1 VCTFILLVAGGSLW
15 LWCDAK
21 GIREWATEK
30 ISTGIQRKVTIS
42 GPITWKL
49 LPTPTIIL
57 KQVSIAE
64 HLDPDSLDLA
74 KVGTLEVSIAVLP
87 LLRRSIVIPSL
98 TISDLEVV
106 LESRADE
113 KITGSQ
119 RSAQNPITKPNPV
132 EPPVQILTIHLR
144 HAAVTVKATS
154 SAQAERVTLHE
165 AEFDAVPGQ
174 PVRLVASGEYRN
186 VPVMLDA
193 TGGTLHDA
201 IGGGAGWWPL
211 ALSLQTPE
219 TSLKL
224 EGQVGLPFG
233 TPRLDAHLTVA
244 GERLNGLNR
253 LLAVEWP
260 ALGPYA
266 LSGRVKLADGNV
278 EATEVKAML
287 GTSDLSGDMSLQF
300 TGRQHLAAHVTSQ
313 RINTRDFSPPEEA
326 RIDHGAPVEDDMR
339 FIEWLKAWDLE
350 LAITSQSVIVG
361 ERDVGSLHIQ
371 ADLLAGLLHISMS
384 AAKVFGMQVN
394 GGGEIDF
401 RPSVP
406 RASVTLTGRG
416 FDPALVVGS
425 WSDKLIG
432 LSDVV
437 VSGEASGTTRQA
449 LLNSLAISLRTDRA
463 TFLFDDPL
471 SKRPVEL
478 RLMEG
483 HALLNPAGGNV
494 LLTGR
499 YGRRLFRLQATTG
512 ALSTLSTDR
521 PWPVRVALQSTG
533 ATLLVDGTVRSPL
546 DRGSVELTIRGQ
558 GKSLDAF
565 ASSLPGIGPF
575 RLSGQVTSN
584 GRGSWITKVAWQV
597 GESDGAGE
605 CDVVM
610 QDGRLAVTTQLKSR
624 RMRSEDFSKSAADD
638 EQSGSAVPAS
648 GRVEM
653 PVVPRHLA
661 AHLTWHID
669 HFHAGRFSLDKLV
682 LEGSADSGRMEISG
696 SASHKHGNMTTALVL
711 DGTTIIPKLRVQ
723 AQSGGFNYGA
733 LLRELEATDRVAG
746 TTDLALELSSEGR
759 TLEELLDQVV
769 FQVTARPRTLR
780 IMSRAGD
787 ETIPIT
793 LSSATISS
801 QLHAPVSLTL
811 QGHVRTSPLSMTVTG
826 VPLKHMLPIPAH
838 LPLTILLR
846 GPDIALEAQGRAG
859 VYATTADFHVH
870 LKGTT
875 LSSLA
880 VLFNKDL
887 PGLASYEFDGNVT
900 VRDQKVSLSA
910 LHAKLGKSD
919 VAGRMQIA
927 WNGPRPRLSGSF
939 SSEFIEPKILEQLSP
954 PSETTPETENVPD
967 QTADKPLKEAVAIG
981 EGVVDFVSPIKLPEI
996 GDADSRT
1003 RIIPDWVLPVQS
1015 FRSIDLDFYWAVKR
1029 LSMPPVQMEDVIAVL
1044 TLKDGILTA
1053 GPLEF
1058 GHLGSMTT
1066 GKLTVNGT
1074 STVPHAAVEITTTNL
1089 DYGGLL
1095 KAFKVTNLVEG
1106 STDLI
1111 LATEGNGRSLREL
1124 AGTANG
1130 HLDIVAGPAR
1140 LATRYVEL
1148 WASNLMTSMLSEA
1161 WHREK
1166 FAQYHCGAA
1175 YIDIQNGEMKTNSLL
1190 IEASDHSVV
1199 AAGTLNLGTEE
1210 LDVVVT
1216 PRPKDLA
1223 FLSLAAPIRM
1233 TGPLRAPKISTN
1245 AQSIASSKAWQVLD
1259 IADPIGLALRV
1270 PRVILNDQPDG
1281 AGSPALNPCT
1291 LALRGGKEALSTHKA
1306 VRAGF
1311 DWFRDVWRR
1320 AGRIFLGQPAVAAG
1334 EGS

>member
-1 VCTFILLVAGGSLW
+1 V
-15 LWCDAK
+15 
-21 GIREWATEK
+21 TEK
-30 ISTGIQRKVTIS
+30 ISTGIQRKVTIG

-49 LPTPTIIL
+49 FPTPTIIL
-57 KQVSIAE
+57 KQVAIAE
-64 HLDPDSLDLA
+64 HLDPDSLGLA
-74 KVGTLEVSIAVLP
+74 KAGTLEVSIAVLP

-113 KITGSQ
+113 KIAGSQ
-119 RSAQNPITKPNPV
+119 RSAQNSITKPNPV
-132 EPPVQILTIHLR
+132 EPPVQIHTIHLR
-144 HAAVTVKATS
+144 HAAVTVKTTS
-154 SAQAERVTLHE
+154 SAQAERVTIHE
-165 AEFDAVPGQ
+165 AEFDAVPAQ

-193 TGGTLHDA
+193 TGGTLLDA

-219 TSLKL
+219 TSLNL
-224 EGQVGLPFG
+224 EGQVGLPFR
-233 TPRLDAHLTVA
+233 TPRLDAHLTIA

-266 LSGRVKLADGNV
+266 LSGHVKLADGNV
-278 EATEVKAML
+278 DATDVKAML

-300 TGRQHLAAHVTSQ
+300 TGRQRLAAHVTSQ
-313 RINTRDFSPPEEA
+313 RINISDFSPPEEA
-326 RIDHGAPVEDDMR
+326 RVDHGAPVEEDTR

-350 LAITSQSVIVG
+350 LAITSQSVVSG
-361 ERDVGSLHIQ
+361 ERDIGSLHIQ
-371 ADLLAGLLHISMS
+371 ADLLAGLLHISIS

-394 GGGEIDF
+394 GGAEIDL

-406 RASVTLTGRG
+406 RASVTLAGRG

-425 WSDKLIG
+425 WSGNLIG

-437 VSGEASGTTRQA
+437 VSGETSGTTRQA
-449 LLNSLAISLRTDRA
+449 LLNSMAISLRTDRA

-483 HALLNPAGGNV
+483 HALLNAAGGNV

-499 YGRRLFRLQATTG
+499 YGRRLFRIQATTG
-512 ALSTLSTDR
+512 ALSTFSTDR
-521 PWPVRVALQSTG
+521 PWPVRVSLQSTG

-558 GKSLDAF
+558 GNSLDAF

-575 RLSGQVTSN
+575 RLSGQVTRD
-584 GRGSWITKVAWQV
+584 GRGSWITKAAWQV
-597 GESDGAGE
+597 GESDGAGQ

-638 EQSGSAVPAS
+638 EQSGSAVSAS

-669 HFHAGRFSLDKLV
+669 HFHAGRFSLDNLV
-682 LEGSADSGRMEISG
+682 LEGSADGGRMEISG
-696 SASHKHGNMTTALVL
+696 SASHKHGNMTTVLVL

-723 AQSGGFNYGA
+723 AHSGGFNYGA
-733 LLRELEATDRVAG
+733 LLRELDATDRVTG

-793 LSSATISS
+793 LSRATISS

-826 VPLKHMLPIPAH
+826 VPLKHMVPIPVH

-846 GPDIALEAQGRAG
+846 GPDIAMEAQGRAG
-859 VYATTADFHVH
+859 VHAARGTADFHVH

-880 VLFNKDL
+880 VLFDKDL
-887 PGLASYEFDGNVT
+887 PGLASYEFDGDVT
-900 VRDQKVSLSA
+900 VRDQKASLSA

-927 WNGPRPRLSGSF
+927 WNGPLPRLSGSF

-954 PSETTPETENVPD
+954 PSETPSETEKVPE
-967 QTADKPLKEAVAIG
+967 QTADNPLKEAAAIG
-981 EGVVDFVSPIKLPEI
+981 EGVVDFVSPIQLP
-996 GDADSRT
+996 GTGGADSRT

-1015 FRSIDLDFYWAVKR
+1015 FRSVDLDFYWTVKR

-1066 GKLTVNGT
+1066 GKLTVDGT

-1089 DYGGLL
+1089 DYGKLL

-1166 FAQYHCGAA
+1166 FAQYHCAAA
-1175 YIDIQNGEMKTNSLL
+1175 YIDIQKGEMKTNSLL
-1190 IEASDHSVV
+1190 IDASDHSVV

-1216 PRPKDLA
+1216 PRPTDMA

-1233 TGPLRAPKISTN
+1233 TGPLSAPKISTN
-1245 AQSIASSKAWQVLD
+1245 AESIASSKAWQVLD
-1259 IADPIGLALRV
+1259 VADPIGLALRV

-1281 AGSPALNPCT
+1281 ARSSALNPCT
-1291 LALRGGKEALSTHKA
+1291 LALRGGKEALSTHKV

-1311 DWFRDVWRR
+1311 NWFRDVWRR